1 MECYIPV
8 SGVESNDAFR
18 PWGHPISTI
27 QHVHV
32 CMGWSLSSLQEMMK
46 AEVAQPYIE
55 DGSIKETAQL
65 LLDAQAGI
73 VEE

>member
-1 MECYIPV
+1 
-8 SGVESNDAFR
+8 
-18 PWGHPISTI
+18 
-27 QHVHV
+27 
-32 CMGWSLSSLQEMMK
+32 MGWSLSSLQEMMK

-73 VEE
+73 VEK